1 MGHHLP
7 TLTIISMLQAL
18 PLGIAVVTLAS
29 ILSGYLLKPG
39 KWLAGQQAHNVKPA
53 IPVHVIPLESSNPCQ
68 VALQET
74 MLHRRFRSATPSR
87 VAGPSSCWCNLGM
100 YKLEDG
106 DAVAILRAANQCT
119 NCGGTMCL

>member
-7 TLTIISMLQAL
+7 ILTTIFMLQAL

-39 KWLAGQQAHNVKPA
+39 EWLAGQQAHNVKPA
-53 IPVHVIPLESSNPCQ
+53 IPVHVTPLKSSNPCQ
-68 VALQET
+68 FALQET
-74 MLHRRFRSATPSR
+74 MLHRRFRSVTPSR
-87 VAGPSSCWCNLGM
+87 VAGPSSLCNFSI

-106 DAVAILRAANQCT
+106 GVMII
-119 NCGGTMCL
+119 